1 VIHTISGV
9 GGYLRRWDFRILAS
23 NAQNKPID
31 YVETSKNI
39 DGKVIEV
46 KKDLFTV
53 SNLVSFSRMLVPI
66 PLAFMGPPDGTPDLL
81 FTLLV
86 AWAILSDFLDGWIA
100 RWMNQVSELGKVLD
114 PIADKVCAALLFIY
128 AVWVGRIPSWFLAA
142 LLGRDVL
149 ILLGSWFI
157 LSKHR
162 KVAMSVMSGK
172 VTVNLL
178 AILWIVVMYFPNM
191 VSLATF
197 LMGLSL
203 LMMVYSTSEYVWRYL
218 QIRDGASYN

>member
-1 VIHTISGV
+1 
-9 GGYLRRWDFRILAS
+9 
-23 NAQNKPID
+23 
-31 YVETSKNI
+31 VEASKNI

-46 KKDLFTV
+46 KKDLITL

-66 PLAFMGPPDGTPDLL
+66 PLAIMGPPEGSPDLV

-86 AWAILSDFLDGWIA
+86 VWAILSDFLDGMLA

-128 AVWVGRIPSWFLAA
+128 AVWIGRIPSWFLAV
-142 LLGRDVL
+142 LLGRDLL
-149 ILLGSWFI
+149 ILLGSWVI

-172 VTVNLL
+172 VTVNVL
-178 AILWIVVMYFPNM
+178 AVLWIVVMYFPNAGAW
-191 VSLATF
+191 ATF

-218 QIRDGASYN
+218 QIEQGARYN

>member
-1 VIHTISGV
+1 
-9 GGYLRRWDFRILAS
+9 LEA
-23 NAQNKPID
+23 
-31 YVETSKNI
+31 SKNI

-46 KKDLFTV
+46 KKDLFTLSNVV
-53 SNLVSFSRMLVPI
+53 SLSRMLVPI
-66 PLAFMGPPDGTPDLL
+66 PLAFMGPPDGSPDLA

-86 AWAILSDFLDGWIA
+86 VWAISSDFLDGWLA
-100 RWMNQVSELGKVLD
+100 RWMNQVSELGKILD

-128 AVWVGRIPSWFLAA
+128 AVWIGRIPSWFLAS

-157 LSKHR
+157 LSRHR

-172 VTVNLL
+172 VTVNVL
-178 AILWIVVMYFPNM
+178 AILWIVVMYFPNAEGW
-191 VSLATF
+191 STF

-203 LMMVYSTSEYVWRYL
+203 LMMVYSTAEYAWRYL
-218 QIRDGASYN
+218 RIREGASYN